1 MGNDGGSIPK
11 RDDLVKTKHR
21 GEQVDPQ
28 QKESTRWQCCAL
40 SKRPL
45 EEPIVSDP
53 LGKLYNKS
61 SVLEYLL
68 DNDTFGEDG
77 RQVAGHLV
85 SLRDVIDLRMTLNQ
99 QATRRICPISLKE
112 MGSGLGKME
121 LRWIYMVRCGCV
133 LTETGLK
140 QVRKEPS
147 AQIECPVC
155 GKSQESL
162 EYVTINPTDAEEEQM
177 KIKLVDQRR
186 KEKLAKEQRKLE
198 KKERKK
204 RKAVE
209 ARDLPTSSLGQRA
222 DEPNE
227 RQDAE
232 DGLTMKSKKKPKVE
246 VPKSKLGQEPNSSIV
261 SSSLSKI
268 TQEVQKET
276 QQSLVNLSSSTLS
289 SIYGPRDANG
299 KQLLGQQKESWMTR
313 GTWTRYA
320 A

>member
-28 QKESTRWQCCAL
+28 QKESTRWHCCAL

-77 RQVAGHLV
+77 RQVAGHLT
-85 SLRDVIDLRMTLNQ
+85 SLRDLINLKITLNQ
-99 QATRRICPISLKE
+99 QSTKRICPISLKE
-112 MGSGLGKME
+112 MGAGLGKME
-121 LRWIYMVRCGCV
+121 MRWVYLIGCGCV

-140 QVRKEPS
+140 QVEQRSEKV
-147 AQIECPVC
+147 ECPVC
-155 GKSQESL
+155 GTVQESL
-162 EYVTINPTDAEEEQM
+162 EFVIINPNDTEEEKM
-177 KIKLVDQRR
+177 KIKLVEQRR
-186 KEKLAKEQRKLE
+186 REKETKEKRRLE
-198 KKERKK
+198 KQERKK
-204 RKAVE
+204 RKVNMNQEVE
-209 ARDLPTSSLGQRA
+209 TSHEVGLDSNLT
-222 DEPNE
+222 NE
-227 RQDAE
+227 ELDNS
-232 DGLTMKSKKKPKVE
+232 KSRSKTKKPKVE
-246 VPKSKLGQEPNSSIV
+246 VPHSKLSQEPSSSIA
-261 SSSLSKI
+261 STSLSKI
-268 TQEVQKET
+268 NKEIQKET
-276 QQSLVNLSSSTLS
+276 QQSLVNLSSSTLN
-289 SIYGPRDANG
+289 SIYGPRDENG

>member
-28 QKESTRWQCCAL
+28 QKESTRWHCCAL

-68 DNDTFGEDG
+68 NNDTFGEDG
-77 RQVAGHLV
+77 RQVAGHLT
-85 SLRDVIDLRMTLNQ
+85 SLRDIINLKITFDSQSTK
-99 QATRRICPISLKE
+99 RICPISLKE
-112 MGSGLGKME
+112 MGAGLGKME
-121 LRWIYMVRCGCV
+121 MRWVYLMGCGCV

-140 QVRKEPS
+140 QVEKSTEKV
-147 AQIECPVC
+147 ECPVC
-155 GKSQESL
+155 GKLQESL
-162 EYVTINPTDAEEEQM
+162 EFVIINPNELEEEKM
-177 KIKLVDQRR
+177 KIKLVEQRKR
-186 KEKLAKEQRKLE
+186 EKEAKEKRKLE
-198 KKERKK
+198 KKEQKK
-204 RKAVE
+204 RKVNMNQDVE
-209 ARDLPTSSLGQRA
+209 TGPDFGLDSNPTNKEFDNNKTR
-222 DEPNE
+222 
-227 RQDAE
+227 
-232 DGLTMKSKKKPKVE
+232 SKTKKPKVE
-246 VPKSKLGQEPNSSIV
+246 VPHSKLDHEPSSSIA

-268 TQEVQKET
+268 NKEVQKET
-276 QQSLVNLSSSTLS
+276 QQSLVNLSSSTLN
-289 SIYGPRDANG
+289 SIYGPRDENG